1 MPSIVLGTFFQ
12 KIGAKVKNFLRL
24 SHQVKFI
31 YSEKATKG
39 PGAKNA
45 IRENPGYFYQILN
58 FES

>member
-1 MPSIVLGTFFQ
+1 MIHGKKCENEYLVRDINSPI
-12 KIGAKVKNFLRL
+12 NF
-24 SHQVKFI
+24 HQSMNIFL
-31 YSEKATKG
+31 TKG